1 MPRVIPLRRRGVSPI
16 DVAPLKPNFRFL
28 GVFMN
33 NEESSVPEG
42 NIEGTIKAVTGLVKE
57 VPVYEDTIRPL
68 AKEAG
73 RALQTVGRTVNAALL
88 PVRGLVWG
96 IEKIE
101 EFVQT
106 KVAKKLENTPVE
118 NICSPDPAV
127 AGPALESLRYTG
139 HKASLGE
146 LYANLLATAM
156 DKETART
163 AHPGFVEII
172 RNMSSDEAKL
182 LEYII
187 KTEVAPVVDIKR
199 TLINGG
205 GEVKV
210 SELVSTLGGDAGCEH
225 VDLTSAYLI
234 NLERLGLIEIPRD
247 GHLTKADAYDRIIND
262 PPVKAIIDFLNS
274 VGQDNFRG
282 DFNKYYVRGTVFGKQ
297 FNQACVISREKI

>member
-1 MPRVIPLRRRGVSPI
+1 MSN
-16 DVAPLKPNFRFL
+16 D
-28 GVFMN
+28 
-33 NEESSVPEG
+33 ESSDSEG
-42 NIEGTIKAVTGLVKE
+42 NVEGTIKAVTGLVKE
-57 VPVYEDTIRPL
+57 VPVYEDAIQPV

-73 RALQTVGRTVNAALL
+73 KALQTVGRTVNAALM

-96 IEKIE
+96 IEQIE

-106 KVAKKLENTPVE
+106 KVSKKLAGIPVG
-118 NICSPDPAV
+118 NICTPDPAV

-139 HKASLGE
+139 HKESLSE
-146 LYANLLATAM
+146 LYANLLASAM

-187 KTEVAPVVDIKR
+187 KVKVAPVVDIKR
-199 TLINGG
+199 VLKNNE
-205 GEVKV
+205 GEVKIH
-210 SELVSTLGGDAGCEH
+210 ELISTLGIDAGCEH
-225 VDLTSAYLI
+225 RDLTASYLI

-247 GHLTKADAYDRIIND
+247 SFLTKPDAYDLIIND
-262 PPVKAIIDFLNS
+262 PPVKAIIDQLNKS
-274 VGQDNFRG
+274 GGEEYKG

-297 FNQACVISREKI
+297 FNRACVLSRDKT